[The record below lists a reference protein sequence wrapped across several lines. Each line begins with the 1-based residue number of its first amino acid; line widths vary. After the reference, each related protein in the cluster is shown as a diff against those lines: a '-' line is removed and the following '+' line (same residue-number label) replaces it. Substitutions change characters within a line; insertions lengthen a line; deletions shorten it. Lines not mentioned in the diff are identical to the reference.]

1 MTYLP
6 TEPGRFSF
14 HFSSLTKTKVVA
26 EGFRVQ
32 VFPSLASDLIKVLTE
47 EQFVDVTFKAGDT
60 RNAIKAHKMIINA
73 RLKVRT
79 LFSHTHHRT
88 RTHARTHAHGLTGT

>member
-1 MTYLP
+1 VTYLP

-79 LFSHTHHRT
+79 LFSLT
-88 RTHARTHAHGLTGT
+88 RLVR